1 MKKNPFSS
9 GFMWHSISRPNF
21 REVVLPVGTFIR
33 ALIAEYTTQCLDCS
47 GLSSQL
53 LIAKGHRLRALIL
66 LSRFADTPCT
76 ALPRFVR
83 LVQED
88 CSQFTMMSAVFDKEP
103 SIYEIKIKTRLYCL
117 QIGVSPERFAFA
129 QLLGLP
135 DVFTVLPNLS
145 VSAPSELPRICAV
158 PRRSVNLD
166 HLRILNENG
175 PTIGIVPSGWRSL
188 DAAAAKASER
198 GVAENRPGI
207 ATGGES
213 GLTSNQGLRSAS
225 LPLGGVH
232 AGKASATEQKD
243 PSDEGRASI
252 DECRDGASL
261 ACGPVL
267 TSAEE
272 RKTAVKEAPP
282 QSDAQRPKVPPV
294 VRGAAAAA
302 AKMEPLK
309 RPQPMPRAPCQPLLF
324 RVPYSLHSCF
334 AELEA
339 FVRLVR
345 PRVIRPIAQK
355 DPYGLDMCPN
365 THFGEMCKLW
375 SEGRAQPKPLP
386 VPAKEEASYPGL
398 VRGVK
403 GRFDDELLDA
413 EDKALALR
421 MRRSRKRGAAVKVRR
436 VWVRKKRLRIGS
448 VSPANE
454 RPDAPERDDTCM
466 EGVEVFE
473 ERMKNRRGDAQIV
486 TGEIVSKSSGVE
498 MTRGPQAARRGGG
511 TEEEPSGCGRRIEI
525 RRGVAVKVEE
535 TSVESGLELDVRLG
549 SAAVQRGQRKGHKL
563 AWADES
569 AGAQK
574 VQDRFLAISRPD
586 LSLERHV
593 VRMEGSGTEP
603 KSGATMHPKVEH
615 RHGQI
620 ADPQA
625 SSFDPTELD
634 QSVGKDAIGSEG
646 AKEDDDVAYEL
657 PAWYLEAYGR
667 WVAKKGAVDSTP
679 VSKVVKREVPPVEI
693 EQTIECTAVR
703 AATRTLPYFM
713 LRGCPEVGA

>member
-1 MKKNPFSS
+1 M
-9 GFMWHSISRPNF
+9 
-21 REVVLPVGTFIR
+21 
-33 ALIAEYTTQCLDCS
+33 
-47 GLSSQL
+47 
-53 LIAKGHRLRALIL
+53 
-66 LSRFADTPCT
+66 
-76 ALPRFVR
+76 
-83 LVQED
+83 
-88 CSQFTMMSAVFDKEP
+88 
-103 SIYEIKIKTRLYCL
+103 
-117 QIGVSPERFAFA
+117 
-129 QLLGLP
+129 
-135 DVFTVLPNLS
+135 
-145 VSAPSELPRICAV
+145 
-158 PRRSVNLD
+158 
-166 HLRILNENG
+166 
-175 PTIGIVPSGWRSL
+175 
-188 DAAAAKASER
+188 
-198 GVAENRPGI
+198 AENRRGN
-207 ATGGES
+207 ATGVES

-232 AGKASATEQKD
+232 VGKASATEQKD

-252 DECRDGASL
+252 DECREGASL

-272 RKTAVKEAPP
+272 RKTALKEAPRK
-282 QSDAQRPKVPPV
+282 SDAQRPKVPPV

-355 DPYGLDMCPN
+355 DPYGLDTCPN

-448 VSPANE
+448 VSPAKE
-454 RPDAPERDDTCM
+454 RLDAPEREDTCM
-466 EGVEVFE
+466 EVNEAVEVFE
-473 ERMKNRRGDAQIV
+473 ERRRNRRGDAQIV

-549 SAAVQRGQRKGHKL
+549 SAAVQSGQRKREKL
-563 AWADES
+563 ARADES
-569 AGAQK
+569 TGAQK
-574 VQDRFLAISRPD
+574 VQDRFLARSRPD

-593 VRMEGSGTEP
+593 VRIEGSGTEP

-615 RHGQI
+615 RHGQL

-625 SSFDPTELD
+625 SSFDPKELD

-667 WVAKKGAVDSTP
+667 WVATKVAVDSTP
-679 VSKVVKREVPPVEI
+679 VSEVVKHKSSEVPTVEI
-693 EQTIECTAVR
+693 EQTTECTAVR
-703 AATRTLPYFM
+703 AARRTLPYFM